1 MSLNSLNKYRIL
13 VVDDEAHNRK
23 LLLYIL
29 QEKYNTIFAVNGKQ
43 AVEVAQK
50 TKPDLILLDIM
61 MPEMDGYEACKKM
74 KSDPELHKIPIIFT
88 TAMNEIE
95 DETRGFEMGC
105 VDYIT
110 KPISKPIVLARVA
123 THLWLYNQQSEC
135 EAEVVR
141 RTAMFEESQKSAIYM
156 LGEAGH
162 YNDDDTGCHIW
173 RIGAYAAAIARASG
187 WAFDKALELELSA
200 AMHDTGKIGM
210 PDSVLKKPGK
220 LNAEEWNIMKTHTT
234 IGYNILSKSDT
245 SFFRM
250 SAEIALSH
258 HEKWNGSG
266 YPNGLERDNIPASAR
281 IVAICDVFDA
291 LTMKRAYKPAWSI
304 KKSFEEIEKNAGI
317 HFDPTFAG
325 IFLKIKSEII
335 EIKKSWEK

>member
-1 MSLNSLNKYRIL
+1 MLLDKYRIL
-13 VVDDEAHNRK
+13 VVDDEANNRK
-23 LLLYIL
+23 LLLQIL
-29 QEKYNTIFAVNGKQ
+29 QDNYAIAFAVNGKQ

-50 TKPDLILLDIM
+50 IKPDLILLDIM
-61 MPEMDGYEACKKM
+61 MPGMDGYEVCRKI
-74 KSDPELHKIPIIFT
+74 KSDPEIYKIPIIFT

-95 DETRGFEMGC
+95 DETRGFEAGC

-110 KPISKPIVLARVA
+110 KPISKSLVLARVA
-123 THLWLYNQQSEC
+123 THLMLYNQHKEC

-141 RTAMFEESQKSAIYM
+141 RTAMFQESQKSAIHM

-173 RIGAYAAAIARASG
+173 RIGAYAVAIARASG
-187 WAFDKALELELSA
+187 WTVDKASELNLSA
-200 AMHDTGKIGM
+200 AMHDTGKIGI

-220 LNAEEWNIMKTHTT
+220 LNKEEWNVMKTHTT
-234 IGYNILSKSDT
+234 IGYDILSKSNT
-245 SFFRM
+245 SFFHL

-266 YPNGLERDNIPASAR
+266 YPNGLKGENIPEAAR

-291 LTMKRAYKPAWSI
+291 LTMKRSYKPAWSVED
-304 KKSFEEIEKNAGI
+304 SFAEIEKNIGT
-317 HFDPTFAG
+317 HFDPELAECF
-325 IFLKIKSEII
+325 IRIKPEII
-335 EIKKSWEK
+335 EIKKSWEN

>member
-1 MSLNSLNKYRIL
+1 MPLSKYRIL
-13 VVDDEAHNRK
+13 VVDDEANNRK
-23 LLLYIL
+23 LLLQIL
-29 QEKYNTIFAVNGKQ
+29 QDKYDTAFAVNGKQ
-43 AVEVAQK
+43 AVEVALK
-50 TKPDLILLDIM
+50 IKPDLILLDIM
-61 MPEMDGYEACKKM
+61 MPEMDGYEVCRKI

-95 DETRGFEMGC
+95 DETLGFAAGC

-123 THLWLYNQQSEC
+123 THLWLYNQHNEC

-173 RIGAYAAAIARASG
+173 RMGAYAAAIARESG
-187 WAFDKALELELSA
+187 WTVDKASELELSA

-220 LNAEEWNIMKTHTT
+220 LNKQEWDIMKTHTT
-234 IGYNILSKSDT
+234 IGYDILSKSDT
-245 SFFRM
+245 PFFQM
-250 SAEIALSH
+250 SAQIALNH

-266 YPNGLERDNIPASAR
+266 YPNGLTGENIPEAAR

-291 LTMKRAYKPAWSI
+291 LTMKRAYKPAWSV
-304 KKSFEEIEKNAGI
+304 KDSFAEIEKTVGT
-317 HFDPTFAG
+317 HFDPVLAECF
-325 IFLKIKSEII
+325 FKIKSEII
-335 EIKKSWEK
+335 EIKNSWKA

>member
-1 MSLNSLNKYRIL
+1 MLLDKYRIL
-13 VVDDEAHNRK
+13 VVDDEANNRK
-23 LLLYIL
+23 LLLQIL
-29 QEKYNTIFAVNGKQ
+29 QDNYAIAFAVNGKQ

-50 TKPDLILLDIM
+50 IKPDLILLDIM
-61 MPEMDGYEACKKM
+61 MPGMDGYEVCRKI
-74 KSDPELHKIPIIFT
+74 KSDPEIYKIPIIFT

-95 DETRGFEMGC
+95 DETRGFEAGC

-110 KPISKPIVLARVA
+110 KPISKSLVLARVA
-123 THLWLYNQQSEC
+123 THLMLYNQHKEC

-141 RTAMFEESQKSAIYM
+141 RTAMFQESQKSAIHM

-173 RIGAYAAAIARASG
+173 RIGAYAVAIARASG
-187 WAFDKALELELSA
+187 WTVDKASELNLSA
-200 AMHDTGKIGM
+200 AMHDTGKIGI

-220 LNAEEWNIMKTHTT
+220 LNKEEWNVMKTHTT
-234 IGYNILSKSDT
+234 IGYDILSKSNT
-245 SFFRM
+245 SFFHL

-266 YPNGLERDNIPASAR
+266 YPNGLKGENIPEAAR

-291 LTMKRAYKPAWSI
+291 LTMKRSYKPAWSVED
-304 KKSFEEIEKNAGI
+304 SFAEIEKNIGT
-317 HFDPTFAG
+317 HFDPELAECF
-325 IFLKIKSEII
+325 IRIKPEII
-335 EIKKSWEK
+335 EIKESWEN